1 MRLGPSKRRRRGHD
15 VAIYA
20 PWGALYYGRDR
31 DYMGGAEVQTTVLA
45 HELKRKGLR
54 VAHIVYPVKEPRRVE
69 ASSPT
74 LVERSEWRRQG
85 PLGELAETAAIWRGL
100 HRADAEAYIVRGGGG
115 HLIAASSFC
124 RVLRRRL
131 LFSSSSELD
140 FDFARPDRNPRT
152 LRLYKASLRLA
163 DDLVVQTRQQ
173 RELARRAFPDRE
185 PVVIPSFAEPAPSA
199 NGTGKYFL
207 WADRLVEYKLPD
219 RYVELAEALPDA
231 RFRMVAAVN
240 NETPPGMA
248 ERIESAAERLPN
260 LELLP
265 PRPRSLLLEEM
276 QQAVAVVKTSRIEG
290 MPNAFLE
297 AWARGVPVLSLN
309 VDPDAKIEDNQIGVA
324 ADGSLER
331 LIAAAATLWRNPE
344 QRLAIGERARRFI
357 QDVHSPEAV
366 ADRWVAL
373 LDGRPADDAA

>member
-1 MRLGPSKRRRRGHD
+1 MSARAPAYD

-20 PWGALYYGRDR
+20 PWAALYYGRDR
-31 DYMGGAEVQTTVLA
+31 EYMGGAEVQATMLA
-45 HELKRKGLR
+45 HALKRRGLR
-54 VAHIVYPVKEPRRVE
+54 VAHIVYPVKEPRPPE
-69 ASSPT
+69 ASSPA
-74 LVERSEWRRQG
+74 LVERSRWRRQG
-85 PLGELAETAAIWRGL
+85 PLGELAETAAIWGGL
-100 HRADAEAYIVRGGGG
+100 RRADAEAYIVRGGGG
-115 HLIAASSFC
+115 HLIAAAAFC

-140 FDFARPDRNPRT
+140 FDFARADRDPRT
-152 LRLYKASLRLA
+152 LRLYKAGLRRA
-163 DDLVVQTRQQ
+163 DDLVVQTRRQ
-173 RELARRAFPDRE
+173 RELARRVFPDRE

-199 NGTGKYFL
+199 NGDGDGRYFL

-248 ERIESAAERLPN
+248 ERIESAARRLPN

-265 PRPRSLLLEEM
+265 PRPRNRLLEEM
-276 QQAVAVVKTSRIEG
+276 RHAVAVVKTSRIEG

-309 VDPDAKIEDNQIGVA
+309 VDPDAKIADHGIGVA
-324 ADGSLER
+324 AGGSLER
-331 LIAAAATLWRNPE
+331 LIAAAAALWADPG
-344 QRLAIGERARRFI
+344 QRRAIGERARRFI
-357 QDVHSPEAV
+357 QDVHSPDAV

-373 LDGRPADDAA
+373 LDGRPAG